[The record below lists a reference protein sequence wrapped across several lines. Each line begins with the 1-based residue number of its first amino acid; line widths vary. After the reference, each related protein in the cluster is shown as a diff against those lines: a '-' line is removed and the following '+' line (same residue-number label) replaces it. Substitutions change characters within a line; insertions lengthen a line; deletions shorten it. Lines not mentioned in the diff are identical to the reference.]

1 MYLLYFYINKPFV
14 LCTCLV
20 HWPIQSN
27 LMNPS
32 NSHHTP
38 SPPVKISII
47 SIMAD
52 IGKSLR
58 STDLWYQ
65 YTRKFQVVI
74 FNLDISFAV
83 LLLQDG
89 DEYKLADP
97 ICTFVFSILVII
109 TTVRVLRDTLHVV
122 MEGKCIGFTCTLKLC
137 QLLMSCHYSVLPSVA
152 LCVCNTMPM
161 YGQ

>member
-1 MYLLYFYINKPFV
+1 MFGTLTN
-14 LCTCLV
+14 
-20 HWPIQSN
+20 PIQPNESVK
-27 LMNPS
+27 LSPHS
-32 NSHHTP
+32 LTP
-38 SPPVKISII
+38 SK
-47 SIMAD
+47 D
-52 IGKSLR
+52 IHNIYYGR
-58 STDLWYQ
+58 YWQ
-65 YTRKFQVVI
+65 KFEIYKQVFDINIQGSFKLLI

-122 MEGKCIGFTCTLKLC
+122 MEGKCICFTCTLKLC

>member
-1 MYLLYFYINKPFV
+1 
-14 LCTCLV
+14 
-20 HWPIQSN
+20 
-27 LMNPS
+27 MNPS
-32 NSHHTP
+32 NSHRTP

-47 SIMAD
+47 STVLWQILAKVWD
-52 IGKSLR
+52 LQA
-58 STDLWYQ
+58 DLWYQ

>member
-1 MYLLYFYINKPFV
+1 MYAFILQKCNCFTGFSHFGQCLFV
-14 LCTCLV
+14 L
-20 HWPIQSN
+20 IN
-27 LMNPS
+27 LYTFDGPGLNYFAC
-32 NSHHTP
+32 
-38 SPPVKISII
+38 SI
-47 SIMAD
+47 
-52 IGKSLR
+52 
-58 STDLWYQ
+58 
-65 YTRKFQVVI
+65 FVN
-74 FNLDISFAV
+74 NL
-83 LLLQDG
+83 LNKMYYLLQDG

-122 MEGKCIGFTCTLKLC
+122 MEGKCICFTCTLKLC

>member
-1 MYLLYFYINKPFV
+1 MFGTLTNPIQPNESVKLPLHSLTPSKYIHHIYYGRYWQKFEIYKQILDIIIQGSFKLLY
-14 LCTCLV
+14 LTL
-20 HWPIQSN
+20 
-27 LMNPS
+27 
-32 NSHHTP
+32 
-38 SPPVKISII
+38 
-47 SIMAD
+47 
-52 IGKSLR
+52 
-58 STDLWYQ
+58 
-65 YTRKFQVVI
+65 I
-74 FNLDISFAV
+74 FHLLS

-122 MEGKCIGFTCTLKLC
+122 MEGKCICFTCTLKLC

-161 YGQ
+161 F

>member
-1 MYLLYFYINKPFV
+1 MFGTLTN
-14 LCTCLV
+14 
-20 HWPIQSN
+20 PIQPNESVK
-27 LMNPS
+27 LSPRS
-32 NSHHTP
+32 LTP
-38 SPPVKISII
+38 SK
-47 SIMAD
+47 D
-52 IGKSLR
+52 INHTYYGR
-58 STDLWYQ
+58 YWQ
-65 YTRKFQVVI
+65 KFEIYKQVFDINIQGSFKLLI

-83 LLLQDG
+83 LLQDG

>member
-1 MYLLYFYINKPFV
+1 MFGTLTN
-14 LCTCLV
+14 
-20 HWPIQSN
+20 PIQPNESVK
-27 LMNPS
+27 LS
-32 NSHHTP
+32 LHSLTP
-38 SPPVKISII
+38 SK
-47 SIMAD
+47 D
-52 IGKSLR
+52 IHNIYYGRYWQKFEIYKQIL
-58 STDLWYQ
+58 DINIGP
-65 YTRKFQVVI
+65 TRKFQVVI

-122 MEGKCIGFTCTLKLC
+122 MEGKWIGFTCTLKLC

>member
-1 MYLLYFYINKPFV
+1 MFGTLTN
-14 LCTCLV
+14 
-20 HWPIQSN
+20 PIQPNESVK
-27 LMNPS
+27 LPPHS
-32 NSHHTP
+32 LTP
-38 SPPVKISII
+38 SKDILTII

-58 STDLWYQ
+58 STDLGYQ

-122 MEGKCIGFTCTLKLC
+122 MEGKCICFTCTLKLC